1 MINTGVMK
9 IQDIITESKW
19 GQRPVP
25 LSDYFRFHDQFTA
38 AREAF
43 DQGRRIYRG
52 MDVYDTDFFY
62 QPVMQPGTRK
72 SANVPNWY
80 TLIMDNVPEW
90 SKFPKRSASVICT
103 TDPIAS
109 RDYGV
114 TFNVLPFG
122 NPIIG
127 ICPNEDIWFSFPR
140 LKTVGMQSLEELMEA
155 MEMLANMYLDKRL
168 SQDTWPDFTQGLQL
182 LTQQILQ
189 EYQSSRWASVNK
201 LQERVVIK
209 QDMLAAL
216 REILDPQAA
225 GFKTARLSEWQPERQ
240 KEIWFSAGAFFLQ
253 STGAIQRL
261 GLDATMKKLMGA
273 ESS

>member
-1 MINTGVMK
+1 
-9 IQDIITESKW
+9 
-19 GQRPVP
+19 
-25 LSDYFRFHDQFTA
+25 
-38 AREAF
+38 
-43 DQGRRIYRG
+43 
-52 MDVYDTDFFY
+52 
-62 QPVMQPGTRK
+62 
-72 SANVPNWY
+72 
-80 TLIMDNVPEW
+80 
-90 SKFPKRSASVICT
+90 
-103 TDPIAS
+103 
-109 RDYGV
+109 
-114 TFNVLPFG
+114 
-122 NPIIG
+122 
-127 ICPNEDIWFSFPR
+127 
-140 LKTVGMQSLEELMEA
+140 MQSLEELMEA

-182 LTQQILQ
+182 LTQQILK
-189 EYQSSRWASVNK
+189 EYQSSRWESVKK

-209 QDMLAAL
+209 QDMLVAL